1 MLVDKT
7 LIIKKLNYLKHEVG
21 KLKRMDFSMDK
32 ILEDEDIQDLA
43 DRRMQLAIESCID
56 IATHLA
62 AGLDLPRQEYAS
74 DIFLTLGKN
83 GVISIKLAEKFTSVV
98 GLRNILVHEYAD
110 INYKLAYSNLDEKLR
125 DLEQFAKEVLEFLEK
140 QS

>member
-1 MLVDKT
+1 MSVDKT
-7 LIIKKLNYLKHEVG
+7 LIEKKLHLLKHEIN
-21 KLKRMDFSMDK
+21 KIENMDFTMEQV
-32 ILEDEDIQDLA
+32 LENEDIQDLL
-43 DRRMQLAIESCID
+43 DRRMQTAIESCID

-62 AGLDLPRQEYAS
+62 AGLELPRQEYAS

-83 GVISIKLAEKFTSVV
+83 KVISKEVAETFTSVV

-110 INYKLAYSNLDEKLR
+110 INYKLAYSNLEEKLK
-125 DLEQFAKEVLEFLEK
+125 DLKQFIKEILEFLEK